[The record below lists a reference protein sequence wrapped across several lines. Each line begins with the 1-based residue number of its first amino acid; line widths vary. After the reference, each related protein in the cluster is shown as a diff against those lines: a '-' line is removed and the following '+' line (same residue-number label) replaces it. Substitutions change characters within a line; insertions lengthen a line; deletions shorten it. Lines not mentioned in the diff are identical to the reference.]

1 MEAGR
6 FAAGAGRAGATSA
19 RLDPFSLP
27 VRFTAADE
35 AADERLRVVDL
46 HRERVVLRRSVRG
59 IRMALNM
66 PVASYR
72 GVAIRL
78 SGETG
83 KTPTSIAVVL
93 EHRDPALS
101 LPLFA
106 SAERDD
112 IVAEWQS
119 WGRVLGLPLLGRRR
133 RRIFARTVRP
143 HGRAAHRSS
152 DLAPPPPQRHRQA
165 PAFSLVA
172 PPPRQAAG
180 HADRASRRTRDHR
193 AKLKRASAPAFAEA
207 ESGGAPRD
215 GAPPSRPP
223 PIGILMRVSRACM
236 SIHMTIPLSRRAI
249 SAFTRVL
256 TRYGARLLSSAP
268 MRAGKIRSRQ
278 ARNRSGAGKGQGWA
292 CLSFVR

>member
-1 MEAGR
+1 
-6 FAAGAGRAGATSA
+6 
-19 RLDPFSLP
+19 LP

-83 KTPTSIAVVL
+83 KTPTAIAVVL

-119 WGRVLGLPLLGRRR
+119 WGRVLGLPLLVAEGDGSLREPFARMGALRIEAPTWRRR
-133 RRIFARTVRP
+133 RRSAIAK
-143 HGRAAHRSS
+143 
-152 DLAPPPPQRHRQA
+152 
-165 PAFSLVA
+165 
-172 PPPRQAAG
+172 
-180 HADRASRRTRDHR
+180 RR
-193 AKLKRASAPAFAEA
+193 
-207 ESGGAPRD
+207 
-215 GAPPSRPP
+215 PSRLLRRRPGKLP
-223 PIGILMRVSRACM
+223 ATPIVHRGEREI
-236 SIHMTIPLSRRAI
+236 I
-249 SAFTRVL
+249 
-256 TRYGARLLSSAP
+256 
-268 MRAGKIRSRQ
+268 
-278 ARNRSGAGKGQGWA
+278 ARN
-292 CLSFVR
+292 